1 MLERLSRNWSA
12 THTQIA
18 SKELLAVDLQIQ
30 IEILFVLTR
39 LLRLRCARW
48 LAVGHGLGQ
57 LVKSRRGQLRSS
69 YALPLDNQPVL
80 PPLSS
85 QDAIR
90 HTTFD
95 GDSRALSVTVSFST
109 LSSQFSPKNKV
120 PTQWLLLS
128 LALPLPL
135 SLLTLL
141 RKGVQWARAQKTM
154 FCERDKWI
162 RWRRDVTSCEER
174 DLFDPQCREAR
185 QGKSSQ
191 MEPKTESSELN
202 SFRCLL
208 TNSGFRCVQREKER

>member
-69 YALPLDNQPVL
+69 FALPLDNQPVL

-90 HTTFD
+90 HTTLD
-95 GDSRALSVTVSFST
+95 GNSRALSYNFVFNTFFT
-109 LSSQFSPKNKV
+109 IFP
-120 PTQWLLLS
+120 
-128 LALPLPL
+128 
-135 SLLTLL
+135 
-141 RKGVQWARAQKTM
+141 QK
-154 FCERDKWI
+154 
-162 RWRRDVTSCEER
+162 
-174 DLFDPQCREAR
+174 
-185 QGKSSQ
+185 
-191 MEPKTESSELN
+191 
-202 SFRCLL
+202 
-208 TNSGFRCVQREKER
+208 

>member
-18 SKELLAVDLQIQ
+18 SKELVAVDLQIQ

-69 YALPLDNQPVL
+69 FALPLDNQPVL

-95 GDSRALSVTVSFST
+95 DDSRALSVTISFST

-120 PTQWLLLS
+120 PTQWLILS
-128 LALPLPL
+128 LSCSPSA
-135 SLLTLL
+135 SVFIDSITNRRAMGQSTENIVL
-141 RKGVQWARAQKTM
+141 RTWQMDAMETWRHKMWGARRIWPT
-154 FCERDKWI
+154 
-162 RWRRDVTSCEER
+162 
-174 DLFDPQCREAR
+174 
-185 QGKSSQ
+185 
-191 MEPKTESSELN
+191 
-202 SFRCLL
+202 
-208 TNSGFRCVQREKER
+208 VQRGAAR

>member
-69 YALPLDNQPVL
+69 FALPLDNQPVL

-95 GDSRALSVTVSFST
+95 GDSRALSVTISFST

-128 LALPLPL
+128 HSPSA
-135 SLLTLL
+135 SVFVDSITKRRAMRQSAENNVL
-141 RKGVQWARAQKTM
+141 RTW
-154 FCERDKWI
+154 
-162 RWRRDVTSCEER
+162 
-174 DLFDPQCREAR
+174 
-185 QGKSSQ
+185 Q
-191 MEPKTESSELN
+191 MEAMATWRHNLWGAGRIWPT
-202 SFRCLL
+202 
-208 TNSGFRCVQREKER
+208 VQRGAAR

>member
-57 LVKSRRGQLRSS
+57 LVKSRRGSFGLRLLSHWTT
-69 YALPLDNQPVL
+69 NQSCHRCPAKTPYDTQHSTATL
-80 PPLSS
+80 
-85 QDAIR
+85 
-90 HTTFD
+90 
-95 GDSRALSVTVSFST
+95 ALSVTISFST

-128 LALPLPL
+128 LSCSPSESVSIDSITKRRAMGQ
-135 SLLTLL
+135 SAENNVL
-141 RKGVQWARAQKTM
+141 RTWQMDAMETWRHKMWGARRIWPTVHRGA
-154 FCERDKWI
+154 
-162 RWRRDVTSCEER
+162 
-174 DLFDPQCREAR
+174 AR
-185 QGKSSQ
+185 
-191 MEPKTESSELN
+191 
-202 SFRCLL
+202 
-208 TNSGFRCVQREKER
+208 